1 MLYLDSGGDGPCA
14 DSDNDG
20 VQDDSPTAGD
30 NYCENAQMLG
40 VLQGIFLMSWV
51 NYAALGS
58 TGFWQRL
65 LLQLSG
71 LPAWALVFML
81 PEGLWGR
88 SLGKHLMGLQV
99 VQATLPQVVRD
110 DRAEMT
116 QVVYTAATKR
126 AILMPDLRGRSVRD
140 AARVC
145 AQLGL
150 QLEAKGEGRALRQSP
165 QAGAEVEMEQIVHID
180 FGRSGK

>member
-1 MLYLDSGGDGPCA
+1 MIDEPAGSYHGGDVAAPVFNEIAEQILPGLNVEPDA
-14 DSDNDG
+14 ELKS
-20 VQDDSPTAGD
+20 SPAPGLL
-30 NYCENAQMLG
+30 AQSLLNPASLASLRAEQER
-40 VLQGIFLMSWV
+40 VR
-51 NYAALGS
+51 A
-58 TGFWQRL
+58 QRD
-65 LLQLSG
+65 
-71 LPAWALVFML
+71 
-81 PEGLWGR
+81 
-88 SLGKHLMGLQV
+88 
-99 VQATLPQVVRD
+99 ATLPQVVRD

-165 QAGAEVEMEQIVHID
+165 QAGAEVEMEQTVHID

>member
-1 MLYLDSGGDGPCA
+1 
-14 DSDNDG
+14 
-20 VQDDSPTAGD
+20 
-30 NYCENAQMLG
+30 
-40 VLQGIFLMSWV
+40 
-51 NYAALGS
+51 
-58 TGFWQRL
+58 
-65 LLQLSG
+65 
-71 LPAWALVFML
+71 
-81 PEGLWGR
+81 
-88 SLGKHLMGLQV
+88 
-99 VQATLPQVVRD
+99 
-110 DRAEMT
+110 MT